1 MPTSNNVLEEK
12 HERRKTKTN
21 KQNVG
26 FLVTFYIF
34 SSSFLL
40 QELSYSYFWDCER
53 EFIYFPNLL
62 KGTTKRAL
70 KQMLDLGAFSLKQH
84 IQYFLGQDY

>member
-40 QELSYSYFWDCER
+40 QELSYSYDV
-53 EFIYFPNLL
+53 
-62 KGTTKRAL
+62 
-70 KQMLDLGAFSLKQH
+70 
-84 IQYFLGQDY
+84 FLGLWTRIYLFSKSTKGNH